1 MKKLLLIVLCFYF
14 TLLSYSQSVSDRLIR
29 LYNVS
34 NLVDLNAI
42 TNPLSGQLAFVVSE
56 NSSYQYDGTAWVA
69 LGGSIISTG
78 STFIIDD
85 DADTWVRVDDGA
97 DNDLIEYTLG
107 GTTYFRMNK
116 ARLEV
121 LNSQL
126 GVFIGQNAGASNTS
140 AYNVGVGY
148 NALTSNTTG
157 SLNTACGFNALS
169 DVTSGFRNSALGAGC
184 LANNESGNDNSAFG
198 CNCLGLGTLG
208 GSNSAFG
215 SSALLF
221 NRGSYNSAF
230 GRSSSIENLSG
241 DNNCSFGYL
250 SLKENTSGNRNSA
263 FGASA
268 LVQTKGSN
276 NIGIGYDA
284 QVANILGSNQVRIGN
299 SAISSAAIQVSWS
312 TSSDLHWKEKVRDL
326 PYGMNLISKLRPVDY
341 VRKNSSKQ
349 SREVGFIAQELV
361 QVLEEVGFDD
371 QGFLTQTDQGH
382 YEVRYND
389 FIPIAIKGIQEQQE
403 QLQMQRLQIDEL
415 KTKYDQLLQRLV
427 QLEKTR
433 F

>member
-1 MKKLLLIVLCFYF
+1 MKKLLLTVLCFYF

-85 DADTWVRVDDGA
+85 DEDTWVRVDDGA
-97 DNDLIEYTLG
+97 DNDLIEYALG

-126 GVFIGQNAGASNTS
+126 GVFIGQNAGASNAS

-157 SLNTACGFNALS
+157 SLNTACGFNTLS

-250 SLKENTSGNRNSA
+250 SLKENASGNRNSA

-284 QVANILGSNQVRIGN
+284 QVASILGSNQVRIGN

-326 PYGMNLISKLRPVDY
+326 PYGMSLISKLRPVDY
-341 VRKNSSKQ
+341 IRKNSSKQ
-349 SREVGFIAQELV
+349 SREAGFIAQELV

>member
-1 MKKLLLIVLCFYF
+1 MKKLLLTVLCFYF

-85 DADTWVRVDDGA
+85 DEDTWVRVDDGA

-157 SLNTACGFNALS
+157 SLNTACGFNTLS

-215 SSALLF
+215 SSALLL

-326 PYGMNLISKLRPVDY
+326 PYGMNLISKLRSVDY
-341 VRKNSSKQ
+341 IRKNSSKQ